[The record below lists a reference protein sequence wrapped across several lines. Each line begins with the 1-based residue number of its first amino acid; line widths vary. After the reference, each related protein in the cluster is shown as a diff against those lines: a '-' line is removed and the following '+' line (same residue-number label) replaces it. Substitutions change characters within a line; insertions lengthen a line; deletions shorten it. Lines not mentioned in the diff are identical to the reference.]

1 MSAHPFDGASD
12 SETRNA
18 ERTFSVKLGVAGSGA
33 VVFTGTLEDCLY
45 ANRRRDGQ
53 CRVWRNAD
61 GVAMTLPKLPG
72 KLAVRLAEFHDVEA
86 A

>member
-1 MSAHPFDGASD
+1 MNTYA
-12 SETRNA
+12 
-18 ERTFSVKLGVAGSGA
+18 VKLGVAGSGA
-33 VVFTGTLEDCLY
+33 VVFTGTLEDALY

-53 CRVWRNAD
+53 SRVWRDD

-72 KLAVRLAEFHDVEA
+72 RLAVRLAEFHMTEA